1 MPQDYPIVFAIL
13 ALIGLFVRVVAVS
26 LRNRRNPAPVMEQ
39 LSEGIGWGIALGLA
53 ILGIIV
59 LL

>member
-1 MPQDYPIVFAIL
+1 MPQDYPTVFAIL
-13 ALIGLFVRVVAVS
+13 ALIGLCARGVAVS
-26 LRNRRNPAPVMEQ
+26 LRNRRNPAPAIEQ

-53 ILGIIV
+53 ILGVRV